1 MDIALTI
8 YRYAPYEGHARHC
21 LNIGR
26 ELAARGH
33 KVRIYTMQ
41 WKGDKPD
48 AIHMVPVPVKSKV
61 PEERNDFFHRWVL
74 AHKAKYPVDLT
85 IGFNKMQ
92 GLDWCL
98 VTEGCYKAQVA
109 EARNWVYKM
118 TAAYKFWNDC
128 EEAVFGENSKT
139 EILLMSGAQRAI
151 FANQFPVAVRR
162 MHLLPPGV
170 TRDRKAT
177 TASELYKMEFRRE
190 QNIKPDQLV
199 LLAVMTRF
207 ARQGLERLIEAMGA
221 LPDPLRNRVRL
232 WVVGNDKPDPFL
244 ARAHALGIAEQ
255 MVFFGGREDVPV
267 FMQSADLLVHP
278 AHQDMTA
285 TVLLEAMA
293 AGLPVL
299 CTTTCGYAPLVKNAR
314 AGLLASYPFDQ
325 QAFNQLLAQAL
336 SSDERMEWG
345 INALEFTDSR
355 DIYTLAHKA
364 CDLIEAKAQKA
375 TG

>member
-21 LNIGR
+21 LNIAR

-33 KVRIYTMQ
+33 AVRIYSMQ
-41 WKGDKPD
+41 WVGDKPD
-48 AIHMVPVPVKSKV
+48 NLRFVQVPVKSKV
-61 PEERNDFFHRWVL
+61 PEERNEFFHRWVK
-74 AHKAKYPVDLT
+74 AHMAKFPVQLT
-85 IGFNKMQ
+85 VGFNKMA
-92 GLDWCL
+92 GLDVCL
-98 VTEGCYKAQVA
+98 VTEGCYRAQVA
-109 EARNWVYKM
+109 ESRNWVYKM
-118 TAAYKFWNDC
+118 SAAYQFWSGC
-128 EEAVFGENSKT
+128 EDAVFGDDSKT
-139 EILLMSGAQRAI
+139 QILLMSGAQRAI
-151 FANQFPVAVRR
+151 FANQFPNAVKR

-177 TASELYKMEFRRE
+177 AESELYKMGFRRE
-190 QNIKPDQLV
+190 HNIKSEHLV

-207 ARQGLERLIEAMGA
+207 KRQGLDRLVEAVGA
-221 LPDPLRNRVRL
+221 LPDALKHRVKL
-232 WVVGNDKPDPFL
+232 WIVGNDTPDDYL
-244 ARAHALGIAEQ
+244 RRAHELGVAER

-314 AGLLASYPFDQ
+314 GGLVASYPYS
-325 QAFNQLLAQAL
+325 QAEFNQLLLRAL
-336 SSDERMEWG
+336 ESDERMEWG

-355 DIYTLAHKA
+355 DIYSLAHRA
-364 CDLIEAKAQKA
+364 ADLVEAAVRDR
-375 TG
+375 